1 MKSLAVKSLAV
12 RSLRMHRFAIL
23 GAAVGLAA
31 GLMLAGCGRSVN
43 AQGNAQAAVDGAPPP
58 ADVETEIDYNNFKVD
73 HPEQFPSTTAG
84 EHVAYPEL
92 QVTGVVQP
100 DVSRQV
106 QVPSLATGRIVEVDA
121 RLGDEVKK
129 GQVLFKVRSTDV
141 SGAYSDYRQAVK
153 NEELTK
159 LQLARAKTLF
169 EVGAYPKA
177 QLEIAQTAE
186 DDSVVVLETTVEH
199 LKLLGADPTNPN
211 AIFEVTAPVSG
222 TITDQEIQDQT
233 AVQAYNTPMPFTISD
248 LSHVWIICDVFE
260 NDLAQVH
267 INETAD
273 IHLNAYP
280 DKVLKAR
287 ISNILPVMDPNIRTA
302 KVRLEVENQGAVEGS
317 NQGILRLG
325 MFVTAS
331 FRGPNAERHATVPTS
346 AILHLHDREY
356 IYTPIENGHF
366 KRYEV
371 VSGNTLPHNMQ
382 EVVSGIQPGQQVVTN
397 ALMLQDTSEK

>member
-1 MKSLAVKSLAV
+1 MKN
-12 RSLRMHRFAIL
+12 RTMHRFAIF
-23 GAAVGLAA
+23 GAAVSLAA

-43 AQGNAQAAVDGAPPP
+43 AQQNADAAVSGAPPP
-58 ADVETEIDYNNFKVD
+58 ADIETEIDYNNFKVD
-73 HPEQFPSTTAG
+73 HPDQFPSTTAG
-84 EHVAYPEL
+84 AYTAYSEL

-129 GQVLFKVRSTDV
+129 GQLLFKVRSTDV

-159 LQLARAKTLF
+159 LQLERAKTLF

-177 QLEIAQTAE
+177 QLEIAQNAE
-186 DDSVVVLETTVEH
+186 DDNLVVLETTIEH
-199 LKLLGADPTNPN
+199 LRLLGADPKNPN

-248 LSHVWIICDVFE
+248 LSHVWIVCDVYE
-260 NDLAQVH
+260 NDMAQVH
-267 INETAD
+267 LNQYAD

-280 DKVLKAR
+280 DKVLKAQ
-287 ISNILPVMDPNIRTA
+287 ISNILPVMDPNLRTA
-302 KVRLEVENQGAVEGS
+302 KVRLQVENPGAGGGS
-317 NQGILRLG
+317 QGILRLG
-325 MFVTAS
+325 MFVTAA
-331 FRGPNAERHATVPTS
+331 FRGSNAERHATVPST
-346 AILHLHDREY
+346 AILHLHDREFVY
-356 IYTPIENGHF
+356 SPIEDGHF
-366 KRYEV
+366 RRSEV
-371 VSGNTLPHNMQ
+371 VSGNMLPNGMQ